1 MTRAMKSQ
9 AHLETALPA
18 YLFQYLVAGGIA
30 RHGENM
36 TVPCHSLVLLYYS
49 LRNVQQTDVRFRVR
63 LLSSGDN
70 P

>member
-1 MTRAMKSQ
+1 MPCHVIGQT
-9 AHLETALPA
+9 HLETALPA

-36 TVPCHSLVLLYYS
+36 PVPCHSLVLLYYP
-49 LRNVQQTDVRFRVR
+49 LRNVQQTDVRFGIR
-63 LLSSGDN
+63 LLPSGDN